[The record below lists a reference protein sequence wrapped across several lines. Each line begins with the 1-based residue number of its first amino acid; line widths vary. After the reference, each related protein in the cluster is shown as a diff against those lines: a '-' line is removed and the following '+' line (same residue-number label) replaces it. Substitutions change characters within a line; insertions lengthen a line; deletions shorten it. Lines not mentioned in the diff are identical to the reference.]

1 MNISYKNIKHSDY
14 PFLREMLYQSI
25 FVPQGVNPFDK
36 SIIDNPEISK
46 YIENWNED
54 EDYGIVICNE
64 ELSVGA
70 IWARLFTNQNK
81 GYGYVNDHTPELGMA
96 LFENY
101 RNLGLGS
108 KLMEKFLE
116 LSKDLGYESISLSV
130 DKRSPA
136 FRFYER
142 FGFAVVDELETA
154 YTMIKSLE

>member
-1 MNISYKNIKHSDY
+1 MNISYRNIKKSDY

-25 FVPQGVNPFDK
+25 FTPPGLERFDK
-36 SIIDNPEISK
+36 SIIDNPEIAK

-54 EDYGIVICNE
+54 VDFGILISIEN
-64 ELSVGA
+64 LPIGA

-96 LFENY
+96 LYDNY
-101 RNLGLGS
+101 RNLGLGTR
-108 KLMEKFLE
+108 LMEKFLE
-116 LSKDLGYESISLSV
+116 QAKTLGYKSISLSV

-142 FGFAVVDELETA
+142 FGFTVVDELETA
-154 YTMIKSLE
+154 YTMIKSIG